1 MASENYLASLL
12 QGNPN
17 RCIPFSQFMAV
28 GCFLTLLFL
37 IIGGSNNTGGL
48 LKFSY
53 ILKMEWGFFLV
64 QLFNSSKSGAY

>member
-17 RCIPFSQFMAV
+17 RFSQFIAV

-37 IIGGSNNTGGL
+37 ITGGSNNTGGL